1 MVHDAA
7 AEQHIRDHAARSGM
21 ISLRKDGMR
30 WVAEGLT
37 SFEEIVRV
45 TRES

>member
-7 AEQHIRDHAARSGM
+7 AEQHIREHASRSGM
-21 ISLRKDGMR
+21 TSLRRDGMR

-45 TRES
+45 TREN